1 MQKFIEEDKQDKES
15 ASELRHSEFKQLEA
29 KVMERFELESAVSGA
44 LSSATQRFREEV
56 VQHN

>member
-29 KVMERFELESAVSGA
+29 KVMERFELEAAVS
-44 LSSATQRFREEV
+44 RE
-56 VQHN
+56 